1 MADTSGTIIEARGLS
16 KWFGEVVA
24 INNLNFDINAGVTG
38 LLGPN
43 GAGKSTFIKT
53 ALGLYNPSRGTI
65 AVLGE
70 SPRNNL
76 AILRRIGYC
85 PEHDRLNEDMTGFEF
100 VYWMARTWGVY
111 AAPAEKL
118 AEEACERVGMPD
130 RMDDPI
136 ATYSKGMRQRVKIA
150 QALVMQPDLL
160 FLDEPMAGLDP
171 KGREEMFD
179 LIRALGDEGRT
190 LIVSSHI
197 LYEIERVTD
206 SVVML
211 HGGMLLAQ
219 GHVREIRELIDE
231 HPHAV
236 DIECNDPHGVA
247 NHFLKDPSTLNIEFS
262 DHGVTIRTRDPNG
275 FYEKLNTLVRDKA
288 VTIET
293 LQCPDDN
300 LQSVFDYLV
309 KR

>member
-1 MADTSGTIIEARGLS
+1 MDAIIKVEGLS

-24 INNLNFDINAGVTG
+24 INNLTFEIGAGVTG

-53 ALGLYNPSRGTI
+53 ALGLYGPSRGT
-65 AVLGE
+65 VTVFGE
-70 SPRNNL
+70 PPRNNL
-76 AILRRIGYC
+76 PILRRIGYC
-85 PEHDRLNEDMTGFEF
+85 PEHDRLQEDLTGFEF
-100 VYWMARTWGVY
+100 VYWMARTWGIY
-111 AAPAEKL
+111 ASSAEKL

-150 QALVMQPDLL
+150 QALVTQPDLL

-171 KGREEMFD
+171 KGREEMFN
-179 LIRALGDEGRT
+179 LIRDLGDEGHT

-219 GHVREIRELIDE
+219 GHVREIRDLIDE

-236 DIECNDPHGVA
+236 TIRCAEPHALA
-247 NHFLKDPSTLNIEFS
+247 NRFVNEATTLNIEFT
-262 DHGVTIRTRDPNG
+262 DGGVTIRTSDPNG
-275 FYEKLNTLVRDKA
+275 FYATLNELVRDK
-288 VTIET
+288 TLDIET

-300 LQSVFDYLV
+300 LQSIFDYLV